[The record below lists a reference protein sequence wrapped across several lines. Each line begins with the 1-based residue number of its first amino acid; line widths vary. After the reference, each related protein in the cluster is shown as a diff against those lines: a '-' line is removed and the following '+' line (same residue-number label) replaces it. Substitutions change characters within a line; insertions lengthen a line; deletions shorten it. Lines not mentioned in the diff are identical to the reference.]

1 MNGGCLLLSKEKAY
15 QTLLNNCLRNQRYT
29 GSVEN
34 RRRAMEG
41 KNKKQSIVPGM
52 LLFGLLTLG
61 ILTAVKKIDPGAV
74 EVVKALSPPAL
85 AALFLLNGLYVLQE
99 AFVSRII
106 LRDSCKKFRFL
117 NMLSVTYVGIFSGV
131 ALPFGGKAPMQS
143 LYLYHRGVHAG
154 SGFGL
159 MSVQYL
165 LHKTGVVLLAAVF
178 LISDWKWLHLTIPDI
193 SPYLVFAYVVC
204 AVIILG
210 TLLIYTWERMK
221 QLVLYG
227 LHQLPNGGKWQERK
241 EKWTENIEILY
252 DNTRSLL
259 SDRGKL
265 AGIMLTETGKLLS
278 LYAVPLVC
286 GALLGLK
293 QPGIYHMLGLASL
306 MFMLSNALP
315 NLAGMGSVEFSFF
328 LIFSAIYG
336 DSTLPVLL
344 LYRLTTYYL
353 PFLCSCIWTLCGSF
367 RYRQQDK
374 G

>member
-15 QTLLNNCLRNQRYT
+15 QTLLNNCLKNQRYT

-61 ILTAVKKIDPGAV
+61 LLTAVKKMDPGAV

-99 AFVSRII
+99 AFVSGII
-106 LRDSCKKFRFL
+106 LGSICKKIRFL
-117 NMLSVTYVGIFSGV
+117 QMLGVTYVGTFSGV
-131 ALPFGGKAPMQS
+131 ALPFGGKIPMQS
-143 LYLYHRGVHAG
+143 LYLYRRGFHAG

-165 LHKTGVVLLAAVF
+165 LHKTAVVLLAAVF
-178 LISDWKWLHLTIPDI
+178 LISDWKWLHKTLPDI

-204 AVIILG
+204 TAIILG
-210 TLLIYTWERMK
+210 KLLIYTWGRMK

-227 LHQLPNGGKWQERK
+227 LHKLPDRGKWKKRK
-241 EKWTENIEILY
+241 ALWIENIEILY
-252 DNTRSLL
+252 DNTRALL
-259 SDRGKL
+259 SDRGRLVK
-265 AGIMLTETGKLLS
+265 IMLAETGKLLS

-293 QPGIYHMLGLASL
+293 QPAAYHMLGLAAL
-306 MFMLSNALP
+306 TFMLSNALP

-336 DSTLPVLL
+336 DSTLPILL

-367 RYRQQDK
+367 RYRQQNK